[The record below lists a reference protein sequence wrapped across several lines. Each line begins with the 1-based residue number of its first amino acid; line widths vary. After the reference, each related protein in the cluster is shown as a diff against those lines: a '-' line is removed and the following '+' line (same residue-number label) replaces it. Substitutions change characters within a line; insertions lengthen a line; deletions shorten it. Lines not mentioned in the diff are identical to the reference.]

1 MTKLEDLEIDY
12 NGDGSKIVLRL
23 CIVYFSGVLIINTVG
38 LSLVLSCIVY
48 FFVYRKVSLV
58 LSSMKTL

>member
-38 LSLVLSCIVY
+38 LSLVLACIVY
-48 FFVYRKVSLV
+48 FIMYRKVS
-58 LSSMKTL
+58 